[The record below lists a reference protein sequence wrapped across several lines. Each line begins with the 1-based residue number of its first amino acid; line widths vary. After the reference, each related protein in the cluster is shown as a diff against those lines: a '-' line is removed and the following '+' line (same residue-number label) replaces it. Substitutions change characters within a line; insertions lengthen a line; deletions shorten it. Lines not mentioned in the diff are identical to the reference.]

1 MKIIHTAD
9 WHLGQLFYN
18 YDRSREHEMFLQ
30 WLKSQIHDNAVD
42 VLLIAGDV
50 FDTQNPSAASQ
61 SIYYHFL
68 RDVTYENPDL
78 QVIVI
83 AGNHDS
89 AGRLEAPNPLLDA
102 MNVKVRGVV
111 RRNADGAI
119 DFDNYIVPLNRGGYC
134 VAVPYLRQG
143 DLISADNNHSV
154 ASFYGQLRSR
164 VAELHPDAW
173 PVIAMGHL
181 YVAGAKVL
189 ADDESENIFIGNLQ
203 GVESGIFD
211 GFTYTALGHLHRRQ
225 SVDDKSVVR
234 YAGAPLPMSF
244 TERHYDQGVELI
256 ETDSEAHTVSVTSL
270 HFDAPVKLHS
280 IDGDNLD
287 EVIQKINELPDK
299 DGSEDENL
307 LPVYDVTVKVDAY
320 SSSVKDSV
328 IEALSPKAV
337 RLAKISLQLNS
348 EVQSS
353 SDISIKEAQTMKPID
368 MAKMCYKDQ
377 LGTDMPLNLC
387 SLMEKV
393 IDEVVEQ

>member
-1 MKIIHTAD
+1 
-9 WHLGQLFYN
+9 
-18 YDRSREHEMFLQ
+18 
-30 WLKSQIHDNAVD
+30 
-42 VLLIAGDV
+42 
-50 FDTQNPSAASQ
+50 
-61 SIYYHFL
+61 
-68 RDVTYENPDL
+68 
-78 QVIVI
+78 
-83 AGNHDS
+83 
-89 AGRLEAPNPLLDA
+89 
-102 MNVKVRGVV
+102 
-111 RRNADGAI
+111 
-119 DFDNYIVPLNRGGYC
+119 
-134 VAVPYLRQG
+134 
-143 DLISADNNHSV
+143 
-154 ASFYGQLRSR
+154 

-225 SVDDKSVVR
+225 LVDDKSVVR

-256 ETDSEAHTVSVTSL
+256 ETDSGAHTVSVTSL

-280 IDGDNLD
+280 IEGNNLD
-287 EVIQKINELPDK
+287 EVIQKIDELPAK
-299 DGSEDENL
+299 DGSEDESL

-328 IEALSPKAV
+328 IEALAPKAV

-353 SDISIKEAQTMKPID
+353 SDISIKEAETMKPID